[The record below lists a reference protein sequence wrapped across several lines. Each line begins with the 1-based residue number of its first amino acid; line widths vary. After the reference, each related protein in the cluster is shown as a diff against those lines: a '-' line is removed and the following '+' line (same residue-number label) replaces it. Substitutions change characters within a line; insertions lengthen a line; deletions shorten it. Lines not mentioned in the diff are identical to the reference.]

1 MDDLQSK
8 DTQSPEV
15 REQMLRALREGKLN
29 QNDSSISEEIPENVQ
44 GEAEVTPAVNKDKSN
59 SEISAANDF
68 VSETSDIDLA
78 DTKVEA
84 GWTLTKGKSL
94 QELGDTII
102 MPAVDRLKKSLE
114 QEDPEMRKRRNRQRK
129 KQEVAAKRIASTV
142 VIIALLALAITG
154 YAGYSYVKSSL
165 SPIDPNATSVVQV
178 EIPEGSSTKEIG
190 NILVQNKLIKNAT
203 IFNYYSKLKSYNN
216 FQSGYYNLS
225 QSMSVDELAKAL
237 QESGTAEP
245 VEPIAGKVLVIEGY
259 TLEQIAQAVT
269 DNVYTK
275 DTEDQTGFSSD
286 AFLETVKNPDFINQ
300 MVAKYPTLFA
310 SLPAADSGVKY
321 QLEGYLFPATY
332 DYTEDTTIEELIEK
346 MIAATDANLQ
356 AYYGQISSMGLTVN
370 QLLTL
375 ASLVEKEG
383 ATDVDRRNI
392 ASVFYNRLNIDMPLQ
407 SNIAILYAMG
417 KLGQETTLAEDAAID
432 TNIDSP
438 YNIYLHT
445 GLMPGPVDSP
455 SLAAIQAT
463 LNPSDTDYYYF
474 VADVTTGTVYYSA
487 TIEEHNQNVEKYV
500 NSKLNQ

>member
-29 QNDSSISEEIPENVQ
+29 QNESSISKEIPENVQ

-59 SEISAANDF
+59 SEISAANDS

-78 DTKVEA
+78 DTKVET

-245 VEPIAGKVLVIEGY
+245 VDPIAGKVLVVEGY

-310 SLPAADSGVKY
+310 SIPAAGSGVRY

-332 DYTEDTTIEELIEK
+332 DYIEDTTIEELIEK

>member
-59 SEISAANDF
+59 SEISAANDS

-78 DTKVEA
+78 DTKVET

-154 YAGYSYVKSSL
+154 NAGYSYVKSSL

-245 VEPIAGKVLVIEGY
+245 VDPIAGKVLVIEGY